1 MAEKAEKTESAKPVL
16 KKSIK
21 RHFTARELQLTIAL
35 LTVIALLGGI
45 AIQTLSSLLVRHY
58 GFSTPFL
65 GVILIVGYV
74 ILVAFLAMFFTHR
87 LVGPFKR
94 LEYEMKLMTAGEL
107 GRRLSIRSNDDLH
120 VKNFVR
126 YINTFISNFEDMSKE
141 YNRLNSLVSTKLSE
155 IEKELSKEKY
165 DCEKIRE
172 ELRTLQKKAHEFREK
187 W

>member
-1 MAEKAEKTESAKPVL
+1 MADNTSPAKPAFK
-16 KKSIK
+16 KKSH
-21 RHFTARELQLTIAL
+21 RHFVAKELQLTIAL
-35 LTVIALLGGI
+35 LAVIALLGGI
-45 AIQTLSSLLVRHY
+45 VLQTLSSVLVKHY

-65 GVILIVGYV
+65 SVVLIVGY
-74 ILVAFLAMFFTHR
+74 IAIVAFLALFFAHR
-87 LVGPFKR
+87 FVGPFKR

-126 YINTFISNFEDMSKE
+126 YLNNFIVNFEEMSKE

-155 IEKELSKEKY
+155 IETELSGENY
-165 DCEKIRE
+165 DCGKLRE
-172 ELRTLQKKAHEFREK
+172 ELRMLQKKIHEFREK